1 MIKFCLKASLKLNK
15 LYSKIKSQISNL
27 ANRTNF
33 IFCLA
38 PMIFKFNKIFMSGAV
53 KVVAMKH
60 DPEGKKRLITLTQEK
75 YKTSTFL
82 AHFQL
87 FNVFL

>member
-1 MIKFCLKASLKLNK
+1 
-15 LYSKIKSQISNL
+15 
-27 ANRTNF
+27 
-33 IFCLA
+33 
-38 PMIFKFNKIFMSGAV
+38 MSGAV

-82 AHFQL
+82 ALTAQL
-87 FNVFL
+87 TTYYVTHRSVCNRRAQQYKTQTKIFIIV

>member
-1 MIKFCLKASLKLNK
+1 
-15 LYSKIKSQISNL
+15 
-27 ANRTNF
+27 
-33 IFCLA
+33 
-38 PMIFKFNKIFMSGAV
+38 MIFKFNKIFMSGAV